1 MTELGITQE
10 YLLLAVNDRGR
21 FSPLNPQQPICF
33 VAAALGELTEA
44 GCIAFT
50 GEKVGLSGPL
60 PEELR
65 CLKPLYDFI
74 DRPRPVSL
82 SMVLRDFAPDGPKLA
97 ELAEAVGESLE
108 ALRLAAPQRALA
120 GRVFYL
126 PAAGEAA
133 RRLERLLFRLCGEA
147 GPAPKEAALAVLLLF
162 YVSAR
167 YKHLSSMVTGSL
179 DKDNGFLRFVVN
191 DFASAYKK
199 YGLEVNT
206 PALVQNAVSVKL
218 SGLLLIERFL
228 NNAVSLFVTLGLF
241 GTFLGLSLS
250 VSSLTELIGYSNTDQ
265 WLSVLDSVGE
275 GLMSALSGMGVAFY
289 TSLVGVACSI
299 LLTLLRSVF
308 SPQAQREKLETQV
321 ELWLDHSVAPT
332 LPTEK
337 AKDNADL
344 IRQMI
349 HALDAAAESMDKTLK
364 RSTDELKLTLAAS
377 QKPLE
382 DFNRTV
388 DSFNE
393 GVRDF
398 SEFNYNLRGTVERMD
413 VCIRDLVS
421 VLRSSARGLERSERQ

>member
-1 MTELGITQE
+1 MSGLQ
-10 YLLLAVNDRGR
+10 
-21 FSPLNPQQPICF
+21 SMPP
-33 VAAALGELTEA
+33 
-44 GCIAFT
+44 
-50 GEKVGLSGPL
+50 VGL
-60 PEELR
+60 
-65 CLKPLYDFI
+65 I
-74 DRPRPVSL
+74 VI
-82 SMVLRDFAPDGPKLA
+82 VAI
-97 ELAEAVGESLE
+97 V
-108 ALRLAAPQRALA
+108 AL
-120 GRVFYL
+120 F
-126 PAAGEAA
+126 
-133 RRLERLLFRLCGEA
+133 
-147 GPAPKEAALAVLLLF
+147 ALAVLLLF

-275 GLMSALSGMGVAFY
+275 GLMSALAGMGVAFY

-388 DSFNE
+388 DGFNE

>member
-1 MTELGITQE
+1 MSGLQSMPPVGLI
-10 YLLLAVNDRGR
+10 V
-21 FSPLNPQQPICF
+21 I
-33 VAAALGELTEA
+33 VAIAAL
-44 GCIAFT
+44 F
-50 GEKVGLSGPL
+50 
-60 PEELR
+60 
-65 CLKPLYDFI
+65 
-74 DRPRPVSL
+74 
-82 SMVLRDFAPDGPKLA
+82 
-97 ELAEAVGESLE
+97 
-108 ALRLAAPQRALA
+108 
-120 GRVFYL
+120 
-126 PAAGEAA
+126 
-133 RRLERLLFRLCGEA
+133 
-147 GPAPKEAALAVLLLF
+147 ALAVLLLF

-167 YKHLSSMVTGSL
+167 YKYLSSQVTGSL

-191 DFASAYKK
+191 DFAEAYRK

-206 PALVQNAVSVKL
+206 PALVQNAVNVKL

-337 AKDNADL
+337 AKDDEDL

-349 HALDAAAESMDKTLK
+349 RALDAAAESMDKTLK

-388 DSFNE
+388 GSFNE

-421 VLRSSARGLERSERQ
+421 VLRSSARGLERRERQ